1 MRRNSY
7 CGFTSMIVSGQVLSL
22 LLDCVVSP
30 LAEERAHRRAAPRD
44 DDNNHLFPKFLI
56 QLKVPVK
63 PRTAYDNLAGR
74 TACTASAMTIQY
86 DAEALVGW
94 CSLTTLFCRCRGT
107 IFIGVFCTPVFWI
120 VNIIHGALILSPW
133 LVNEY
138 NRLRAEGSGSGEGY
152 EEFEL
157 PPLDWG
163 VSIVG
168 LGLLFFFMCTPPPSI
183 HVPVDQQRARTR
195 KRPATCS

>member
-1 MRRNSY
+1 
-7 CGFTSMIVSGQVLSL
+7 
-22 LLDCVVSP
+22 
-30 LAEERAHRRAAPRD
+30 
-44 DDNNHLFPKFLI
+44 
-56 QLKVPVK
+56 
-63 PRTAYDNLAGR
+63 
-74 TACTASAMTIQY
+74 MTIQY

-168 LGLLFFFMCTPPPSI
+168 LGLLFFFMYTPPP
-183 HVPVDQQRARTR
+183 HVIYPSTSSERERANDQLRARS
-195 KRPATCS
+195 PLHL

>member
-1 MRRNSY
+1 
-7 CGFTSMIVSGQVLSL
+7 MIVSVITVQTA
-22 LLDCVVSP
+22 SP
-30 LAEERAHRRAAPRD
+30 KFCANHRAAPRD
-44 DDNNHLFPKFLI
+44 DDDNHCPKFHI
-56 QLKVPVK
+56 QLLGK
-63 PRTAYDNLAGR
+63 TADR
-74 TACTASAMTIQY
+74 DRWSDCACSRAQCAMTIQY

-168 LGLLFFFMCTPPPSI
+168 LGLLFFFMYTPPPLPSI
-183 HVPVDQQRARTR
+183 HVPIDQQRARTR
-195 KRPATCS
+195 KRPATCSHL